1 MSTMTK
7 CRVAGGY
14 VTGKSHIEKK
24 TPCQDRTYSKTH
36 NGITVITLADGA
48 GSCKNSD
55 TGAEIVTKVVADLIC
70 NNFTFLFKKT
80 KEEISKNIL
89 NEILKHLGA
98 KSKKLN
104 VKLKDLSS
112 TLLFAGV
119 KGNQYIAG
127 HIGDGLIGYYF
138 NDSETHVKTLSE
150 PENGEYA
157 NETFFTTSNDAIKHF
172 RIYKDK
178 LDKITGFILMSDGS
192 YDCLFDKSK
201 NVLKGANNTFYS
213 WLGDI
218 SNPTEKIEQ
227 ALIDNMKEQFI
238 TRTHD
243 DCSINLL
250 AITDEEFITTEPVF
264 EEMKIDANQ
273 LANNTQNIE
282 NLQKVVSEIK
292 NELSN
297 LESIKSDVSKI
308 SKTQKDFAKITTDL
322 KKDLDSQQKNIDK
335 IKSKLTNKTSQ
346 IDNGSNELTTI
357 IGDFEKWKR
366 KTNIIIW
373 GLITVVGV
381 FLFALIKLIFFS

>member
-1 MSTMTK
+1 MTK

-14 VTGKSHIEKK
+14 VTGKSHIEKN

-36 NGITVITLADGA
+36 NGITVISLADGA

-55 TGAEIVTKVVADLIC
+55 TGAEIVTKVIADLIC

-80 KEEISKNIL
+80 KEEISKYIL

-98 KSKKLN
+98 KSKKLK

-119 KGNQYIAG
+119 NGDQYIAG
-127 HIGDGLIGYYF
+127 HIGDGLIGYYYY
-138 NDSETHVKTLSE
+138 DSEPHVKTLSE

-172 RIYKDK
+172 RVYKDK

-192 YDCLFDKSK
+192 YDCLYDKSK

-218 SNPTEKIEQ
+218 SNPIEKIEQ

-250 AITDEEFITTEPVF
+250 AITDEEFVTTEPVV

-273 LANNTQNIE
+273 LANNTQNIK
-282 NLQKVVSEIK
+282 NIQKVIGEIK
-292 NELSN
+292 NELIN
-297 LESIKSDVSKI
+297 LESIKTDISEI
-308 SKTQKDFAKITTDL
+308 SKTQKDFDKITTVL
-322 KKDLDSQQKNIDK
+322 KKDIDNQNKNIDK
-335 IKSKLTNKTSQ
+335 IKTNLTNKTSKA
-346 IDNGSNELTTI
+346 DNGSDELI
-357 IGDFEKWKR
+357 SIVDDLLKWKK
-366 KTNIIIW
+366 KTNLIIW
-373 GLITVVGV
+373 GLIAGLGV
-381 FLFALIKLIFFS
+381 SLFALIKIMFFT